1 VRYASYMF
9 CPECRAEYRPG
20 FTHCSDCDVDL
31 VHERPEPHT
40 RAPKPKRDW
49 MSMLPTVRRKYGDG
63 RKTVHWWT
71 SYKRQTGTWPCS
83 SIAIHFIHWVV
94 LLFGGGFLIWWGV
107 EHDLS
112 RWQFLGIFLPVAF
125 PYGIL
130 ENWAKRSV
138 KLKLM
143 RRARRLNNAARRTTD
158 YLYPVRPVPTFRFR
172 R

>member
-1 VRYASYMF
+1 MF

-20 FTHCSDCDVDL
+20 FTRCSDCDVDL

-40 RAPKPKRDW
+40 RAPKPRRDW
-49 MSMLPTVRRKYGDG
+49 MSMLPTVKRKYRDG
-63 RKTVHWWT
+63 RKTVHRWT
-71 SYKRQTGTWPCS
+71 SYKRQTGTWPRS
-83 SIAIHFIHWVV
+83 SIAINFIHWAVV
-94 LLFGGGFLIWWGV
+94 LFGGGFLIWWCA

-112 RWQFLGIFLPVAF
+112 RWQFLGIFLLVAL

-143 RRARRLNNAARRTTD
+143 RRARRLTT
-158 YLYPVRPVPTFRFR
+158 PRGERQTVSAP
-172 R
+172 

>member
-1 VRYASYMF
+1 MF
-9 CPECRAEYRPG
+9 CPECGVEYRPG

-31 VHERPEPHT
+31 VHELPQPHT
-40 RAPKPKRDW
+40 PASKPKRNW
-49 MSMLPTVRRKYGDG
+49 IPMLPTVRRTCRDG

-71 SYKRQTGTWPCS
+71 SYKRHTGTWPRS

-112 RWQFLGIFLPVAF
+112 RWQFFRIFLLVAL

-143 RRARRLNNAARRTTD
+143 RRARRLTT
-158 YLYPVRPVPTFRFR
+158 PRGERQTISAP
-172 R
+172 